1 MASLKRLLWF
11 SSILATAVVAHPLS
25 RVYGQTPDAKPK
37 ATSSITGRVMI
48 GEKPAPGVLVA
59 ANLINTQAVVAQVTS
74 DAEGKYRI
82 SGLSAGQMNV
92 SAVAPTYV
100 LPANPMYGQG
110 RVVNLSA
117 DETVEG
123 IDFKLTRGAVIT
135 GRVTDADGKPL
146 MEERITLTPID
157 DRGEPVRG
165 LAARPANFSMN
176 NTDDRG
182 IYRIYGL
189 AAARYKVSVGD
200 DAGRSATLRG
210 SGSGYYPKTYYGNTA
225 EAAKASIVDL
235 NEGAEAKNIDITVG
249 GRSRTYTVTGRIV
262 DADTN
267 QPLPGVDYSFGVL
280 QQNQN
285 QTFISGTY
293 SPNTPTNSKGEFRLE
308 GIAPGRYAIMA
319 SSNSMF
325 NQTSNQGPK
334 VYSDPLPF
342 EVTDGD
348 IADLEVK
355 AQRGLSISGVVVT
368 DGITDKKALATLS
381 RLVVAGYVQATPNT
395 IQGSMSVTTSPIASD
410 GTFQLDGLRPGKVQI
425 DIAGFTS
432 SDSRGITIS
441 RIVHERASPGRRIE
455 LAPGQSISGVRVYL
469 AYGTGVIKGQIK
481 VEGGTLPADAIMFV
495 SVRRQNDTNG
505 VSSAQV
511 DSRGRFVAQS
521 IPTGTYEVVLQI
533 ISFGPTN
540 NLPRGFPRTLKQTV
554 TVTDDSESEVL
565 FMLDLTPKEGP

>member
-1 MASLKRLLWF
+1 MASIRRLLWF
-11 SSILATAVVAHPLS
+11 SSLLATAVVAHSLNPI
-25 RVYGQTPDAKPK
+25 YAQTAESKPK

-48 GEKPAPGVLVA
+48 GEKPAPGVLVT
-59 ANLINTQAVVAQVTS
+59 ANLINTQAVVAPVIS

-82 SGLSAGQMNV
+82 TGLAAGQVNV
-92 SAVAPTYV
+92 NTFAPTYV

-123 IDFKLTRGAVIT
+123 IDFKLTRGGVIT
-135 GRVTDADGKPL
+135 GRVIDGDGKPL
-146 MEERITLTPID
+146 IEERITLTPVD
-157 DRGEPVRG
+157 DKGEPARVP
-165 LAARPANFSMN
+165 ASRPANFGMYS
-176 NTDDRG
+176 TDDRG

-200 DAGRSATLRG
+200 DAGRNATLRA
-210 SGSGYYPKTYYGNTA
+210 SGYYPKTFYPDTA
-225 EAAKASIVDL
+225 DATKASIVDL

-249 GRSRTYTVTGRIV
+249 RRARTYVVTGRIV

-267 QPLPGVDYSFGVL
+267 QPLQGVDYSFGAV

-285 QTFISGTY
+285 QTYMSGSY
-293 SPNTPTNSKGEFRLE
+293 SPNTPTNSQGEFRLE
-308 GIAPGRYAIMA
+308 GVEPGRYAIMA

-325 NQTSNQGPK
+325 NQTSDQRPK
-334 VYSDPLPF
+334 VYSDPVSF
-342 EVTDGD
+342 EVSDGD
-348 IADLEVK
+348 VSNLEVK
-355 AQRGLSISGVVVT
+355 AQRGLSISGVIVT
-368 DGITDKKALATLS
+368 DGITDKKALATIS
-381 RLVVAGYVQATPNT
+381 RLVVSGFVEPTPNT
-395 IQGSMSVTTSPIASD
+395 IQSFMTGTTSQIASD

-425 DIAGFTS
+425 DISGLTS
-432 SDSRGITIS
+432 PEARGLTIS
-441 RIVHERASPGRRIE
+441 RIVHERASGRRID
-455 LAPGQSISGVRVYL
+455 LAAGQSISGVRVYL

-495 SVRRQNDTNG
+495 SVQRPSDMAR

-533 ISFGPTN
+533 VSFGPTN
-540 NLPRGFPRTLKQTV
+540 NLPRSFPRIQRQTV

-565 FMLDLTPKEGP
+565 FTLDLTPKEGP

>member
-1 MASLKRLLWF
+1 MASLRRLLWF
-11 SSILATAVVAHPLS
+11 SSILATVVVAHSLS
-25 RVYGQTPDAKPK
+25 RVYAQTPDTKPK

-59 ANLINTQAVVAQVTS
+59 VNLINTQGVVAQVTS

-100 LPANPMYGQG
+100 LAANPMYGQG

-123 IDFKLTRGAVIT
+123 IDFKLTRGGVIT
-135 GRVTDADGKPL
+135 GRITDADGKPL
-146 MEERITLTPID
+146 IEERITLTPVD
-157 DRGEPVRG
+157 DKGEPVRG
-165 LAARPANFSMN
+165 LAARPANFLMN

-189 AAARYKVSVGD
+189 APAHYKVSVGD
-200 DAGRSATLRG
+200 DAGRGTLRG
-210 SGSGYYPKTYYGNTA
+210 GFYPKTYYGNTA

-249 GRSRTYTVTGRIV
+249 GRSRTFTVTGRII

-267 QPLPGVDYSFGVL
+267 QPLPGVDYSFGAL
-280 QQNQN
+280 QTNQN
-285 QTFISGTY
+285 QTYLNGTY

-308 GIAPGRYAIMA
+308 GVAPGRYAIMA

-325 NQTSNQGPK
+325 NQTSNQSPK
-334 VYSDPLPF
+334 VFSDPLPF

-355 AQRGLSISGVVVT
+355 AQRGLSISGVIVT
-368 DGITDKKALATLS
+368 DGITDKKVLAMLS
-381 RLVVAGYVQATPNT
+381 RLVVDGFGEPTQNS
-395 IQGSMSVTTSPIASD
+395 IQGLMNGTTSPIAAD
-410 GTFQLDGLRPGKVQI
+410 GTFQLDGLHPGKIQI
-425 DIAGFTS
+425 NVGGFTGAES
-432 SDSRGITIS
+432 KGITIS
-441 RIVHERASPGRRIE
+441 RIVHERAEQNRRID
-455 LAPGQSISGVRVYL
+455 LAPGQSVSGVRIYL
-469 AYGTGVIKGQIK
+469 SYGTGVVRGQVK
-481 VEGGTLPADAIMFV
+481 VEGGALPADAMMFV
-495 SVRRQNDTNG
+495 SVQRQGEPNG

-511 DSRGRFVAQS
+511 DARGRFVAQG

-533 ISFGPTN
+533 MSFGPATS
-540 NLPRGFPRTLKQTV
+540 LPRGFARTQKQTV
-554 TVTDDSESEVL
+554 NVADDSESEVL
-565 FMLDLTPKEGP
+565 FTLDLTPKEGP

>member
-11 SSILATAVVAHPLS
+11 SLLLATVVVGHSLKP
-25 RVYGQTPDAKPK
+25 VYGQTAEAKPK

-59 ANLINTQAVVAQVTS
+59 VNLTNTQTVVAQVTS

-82 SGLSAGQMNV
+82 SGLSAGQLNV

-123 IDFKLTRGAVIT
+123 IDFKLTRGGVIT
-135 GRVTDADGKPL
+135 GRIVDADGKPL
-146 MEERITLTPID
+146 IEERITLTPVD
-157 DRGEPVRG
+157 DKGEPARV
-165 LAARPANFSMN
+165 LASRPANFGMYS
-176 NTDDRG
+176 TDDRG

-200 DAGRSATLRG
+200 DGRSATLRG
-210 SGSGYYPKTYYGNTA
+210 GYYPKTYYGNTA

-235 NEGAEAKNIDITVG
+235 TEGAEVKNIDITVG
-249 GRSRTYTVTGRIV
+249 GRSRTYTVTGRII

-267 QPLPGVDYSFGVL
+267 QPLPGVDFSFGAL
-280 QQNQN
+280 QTNQN
-285 QTFISGTY
+285 QTYVSGSY

-308 GIAPGRYAIMA
+308 GVAPGRYAIMTN
-319 SSNSMF
+319 SNSMF
-325 NQTSNQGPK
+325 NQTPNQRPK
-334 VYSDPLPF
+334 VYSDPLSF

-368 DGITDKKALATLS
+368 DGITDKKALAMLS
-381 RLVVAGYVQATPNT
+381 RSVVAGFGEPTQNS
-395 IQGSMSVTTSPIASD
+395 IQGLMNATTSPIAAD

-425 DIAGFTS
+425 NISGFTS
-432 SDSRGITIS
+432 AESRGITIS
-441 RIVHERASPGRRIE
+441 RIVHERALQNRRID

-469 AYGTGVIKGQIK
+469 TYGSGVVRGQVK
-481 VEGGTLPADAIMFV
+481 VEGGALPADAMMFV
-495 SVRRQNDTNG
+495 SVQRQNDPNG

-511 DSRGRFVAQS
+511 DSRGRFIAQG

-533 ISFGPTN
+533 ISFGSN
-540 NLPRGFPRTLKQTV
+540 NLPRTLPRTQRQTV
-554 TVTDDSESEVL
+554 NVADDSESEVL
-565 FMLDLTPKEGP
+565 FTLDLTPKEGP

>member
-11 SSILATAVVAHPLS
+11 SSILATVVVAHSLS
-25 RVYGQTPDAKPK
+25 RVYAQTPDTKPK

-59 ANLINTQAVVAQVTS
+59 VNLINTQGVVAQVTS

-123 IDFKLTRGAVIT
+123 IDFKLTRGGVIT
-135 GRVTDADGKPL
+135 GRITDADGKPL
-146 MEERITLTPID
+146 IEERITLTPVD
-157 DRGEPVRG
+157 DKGEPVRG
-165 LAARPANFSMN
+165 LAARPANFLVN

-200 DAGRSATLRG
+200 DAGRSALR
-210 SGSGYYPKTYYGNTA
+210 GSGYYPKTYYGNTA

-235 NEGAEAKNIDITVG
+235 NEGAEVKNIDITVG
-249 GRSRTYTVTGRIV
+249 GRARTYTVTGRII

-267 QPLPGVDYSFGVL
+267 QPLPGVDFSFGAL
-280 QQNQN
+280 QTNQN
-285 QTFISGTY
+285 QTYLSGTY

-308 GIAPGRYAIMA
+308 GVAPGRYAIMA

-325 NQTSNQGPK
+325 NQTSNQSPK
-334 VYSDPLPF
+334 VYSDPLSF

-368 DGITDKKALATLS
+368 DGITDKKALAMLS
-381 RLVVAGYVQATPNT
+381 RLVVAGFGEPTQNS
-395 IQGSMSVTTSPIASD
+395 IQGLMNGTTSPIAAD

-425 DIAGFTS
+425 NVSGFTGAES
-432 SDSRGITIS
+432 KGLTIS
-441 RIVHERASPGRRIE
+441 RIVHERAVQNRRID
-455 LAPGQSISGVRVYL
+455 LVPGQSVSGVRIYL
-469 AYGTGVIKGQIK
+469 SYGTGAVRGQVK
-481 VEGGTLPADAIMFV
+481 VEGGALPADAMMFV
-495 SVRRQNDTNG
+495 SVQRQGEPNG

-511 DSRGRFVAQS
+511 DSRGRFVAQG

-533 ISFGPTN
+533 ISFGPAT
-540 NLPRGFPRTLKQTV
+540 NLPRGFARTQKQTV
-554 TVTDDSESEVL
+554 NVIDDSESEVL
-565 FMLDLTPKEGP
+565 FTLDLTPKEGP

>member
-11 SSILATAVVAHPLS
+11 TSILATAVVAHPLS

-59 ANLINTQAVVAQVTS
+59 ANLINTQVVVAQVTS

-82 SGLSAGQMNV
+82 SGLAAGQLNV

-123 IDFKLTRGAVIT
+123 IDFKLTRGGVIT
-135 GRVTDADGKPL
+135 GRVIDGDGKAVI
-146 MEERITLTPID
+146 EERITLTPVD
-157 DRGEPVRG
+157 DKGEPARV
-165 LAARPANFSMN
+165 LASRPVNFSMYS
-176 NTDDRG
+176 TDDRG

-189 AAARYKVSVGD
+189 AAARYKVSVGN

-210 SGSGYYPKTYYGNTA
+210 SGSGYYPKTYYPDTA

-235 NEGAEAKNIDITVG
+235 SEGAEAKNIDITVG

-308 GIAPGRYAIMA
+308 GVAPGRYAIMA

-334 VYSDPLPF
+334 VYSDPLSF

-368 DGITDKKALATLS
+368 DGITDKKALTTLF
-381 RLVVAGYVQATPNT
+381 RLVVSGFVEPTPNT
-395 IQGSMSVTTSPIASD
+395 IQSFTSGATSPIATD
-410 GTFQLDGLRPGKVQI
+410 GTFQLDGLRPGKVRI
-425 DIAGFTS
+425 DISGLTS
-432 SDSRGITIS
+432 AEARGLTIS
-441 RIVHERASPGRRIE
+441 RIVHERASGRRID
-455 LAPGQSISGVRVYL
+455 LAPGQSVSGVRVYL
-469 AYGTGVIKGQIK
+469 AYGTGIIKGQVK
-481 VEGGTLPADAIMFV
+481 VEGGTLPADALIFV
-495 SVRRQNDTNG
+495 SVQRPTDMAR

-521 IPTGTYEVVLQI
+521 IPTGTYEVILQI
-533 ISFGPTN
+533 VTFGPTN
-540 NLPRGFPRTLKQTV
+540 NLPRGFPRTQKQTV

-565 FMLDLTPKEGP
+565 FTLDLTPKEGP

>member
-1 MASLKRLLWF
+1 
-11 SSILATAVVAHPLS
+11 
-25 RVYGQTPDAKPK
+25 
-37 ATSSITGRVMI
+37 MI

-59 ANLINTQAVVAQVTS
+59 VNVINTQAVVAQVTS

-117 DETVEG
+117 DESVEG
-123 IDFKLTRGAVIT
+123 IDFKLTRGGVIT
-135 GRVTDADGKPL
+135 GRITDADGKPL
-146 MEERITLTPID
+146 IEERITLTPVD
-157 DRGEPVRG
+157 DKGEPVRG
-165 LAARPANFSMN
+165 LAARPANFLMN
-176 NTDDRG
+176 STDDRG

-189 AAARYKVSVGD
+189 AAAHYKVSVGD
-200 DAGRSATLRG
+200 DGGRATLRG
-210 SGSGYYPKTYYGNTA
+210 GFYPKTYYGNTA

-235 NEGAEAKNIDITVG
+235 NEGAEVKNIDITVG
-249 GRSRTYTVTGRIV
+249 GRARTYTVTGRII

-267 QPLPGVDYSFGVL
+267 QPLPGVDFSFGAL
-280 QQNQN
+280 QTNQN
-285 QTFISGTY
+285 QTYLSGTY

-308 GIAPGRYAIMA
+308 GVAPGRYAIMA

-325 NQTSNQGPK
+325 NQTSNQAPK

-342 EVTDGD
+342 EVTDAD

-355 AQRGLSISGVVVT
+355 AQRGLSISGLVVT
-368 DGITDKKALATLS
+368 EGITDKKVLATLS
-381 RLVVAGYVQATPNT
+381 RLIVAGYVQPAANT

-425 DIAGFTS
+425 DVGGFTS
-432 SDSRGITIS
+432 TESRGITIS
-441 RIVHERASPGRRIE
+441 RIVHERATGRRIE
-455 LAPGQSISGVRVYL
+455 LAPGQSVSGVRVYL
-469 AYGTGVIKGQIK
+469 TYGTGVIKGQVK
-481 VEGGTLPADAIMFV
+481 VEGAALPADAMMFV
-495 SVRRQNDTNG
+495 SVQRQSDMTG
-505 VSSAQV
+505 LSSAQV
-511 DSRGRFVAQS
+511 DSRGRFVAQG

-533 ISFGPTN
+533 MSFGPTN
-540 NLPRGFPRTLKQTV
+540 NLPRGFPRTQKQTV

-565 FMLDLTPKEGP
+565 FTLDLTPKEGP

>member
-11 SSILATAVVAHPLS
+11 SLLLATVVVGHSLKP
-25 RVYGQTPDAKPK
+25 VYGQTAEAKPR

-59 ANLINTQAVVAQVTS
+59 ANLINSQAVVAQVTS

-82 SGLSAGQMNV
+82 SGLSAGQLNV

-123 IDFKLTRGAVIT
+123 IDFKLTRGSVIT
-135 GRVTDADGKPL
+135 GRVIDADGRPL
-146 MEERITLTPID
+146 IEERITLTPVD
-157 DRGEPVRG
+157 DKGEP
-165 LAARPANFSMN
+165 ARVMASRTGNFLMYV
-176 NTDDRG
+176 TDDRG
-182 IYRIYGL
+182 IYRLYGL

-200 DAGRSATLRG
+200 DAGRGAFLR
-210 SGSGYYPKTYYGNTA
+210 GSGYYPKTYYGNTA

-267 QPLPGVDYSFGVL
+267 QPLPGVDYSFGAL
-280 QQNQN
+280 QTNQN
-285 QTFISGTY
+285 QTYLNGTY

-308 GIAPGRYAIMA
+308 GVAPGHYAVMA

-325 NQTSNQGPK
+325 NQTSNQIPK

-355 AQRGLSISGVVVT
+355 AQRGLSISGVIVT
-368 DGITDKKALATLS
+368 DGITDKKVLAMLS
-381 RLVVAGYVQATPNT
+381 RLVVSGFGEPTPNT
-395 IQGSMSVTTSPIASD
+395 IQGPMNGTTSPIAAD

-425 DIAGFTS
+425 NVGGFTS
-432 SDSRGITIS
+432 VDSKGITIS
-441 RIVHERASPGRRIE
+441 RIVHERALQNRRIE

-469 AYGTGVIKGQIK
+469 TYGTGVVRGQVK
-481 VEGGTLPADAIMFV
+481 VEGGALPADAMMFV
-495 SVRRQNDTNG
+495 SVRRQNDPNG
-505 VSSAQV
+505 VTSAQV
-511 DSRGRFVAQS
+511 DSRGRFVAQG

-533 ISFGPTN
+533 ISFGPTM
-540 NLPRGFPRTLKQTV
+540 NLPRGFPRTQKQTV
-554 TVTDDSESEVL
+554 NVADDSESEVL
-565 FMLDLTPKEGP
+565 FTLDLTPKEGP

>member
-11 SSILATAVVAHPLS
+11 SSILATVVVAYSLS
-25 RVYGQTPDAKPK
+25 RAYAQTPDTKPK

-59 ANLINTQAVVAQVTS
+59 VNVINTQAVVAQVTS

-117 DETVEG
+117 DESVEG
-123 IDFKLTRGAVIT
+123 IDFKLTRGGVIT
-135 GRVTDADGKPL
+135 GRITDADGKPL
-146 MEERITLTPID
+146 IEERITLTPVD
-157 DRGEPVRG
+157 DKGEPVRG
-165 LAARPANFSMN
+165 LAARPANFLMN
-176 NTDDRG
+176 STDDRG

-189 AAARYKVSVGD
+189 AAAHYKVSVGD
-200 DAGRSATLRG
+200 DGGRATLRG
-210 SGSGYYPKTYYGNTA
+210 GFYPKTYYGNTA

-235 NEGAEAKNIDITVG
+235 NEGAEVKNIDITVG
-249 GRSRTYTVTGRIV
+249 GRARTYTVTGRII

-267 QPLPGVDYSFGVL
+267 QPLPGVDFSFGAL
-280 QQNQN
+280 QTNQN
-285 QTFISGTY
+285 QTYLSGTY

-308 GIAPGRYAIMA
+308 GVAPGRYAIMA

-325 NQTSNQGPK
+325 NQTSNQAPK

-342 EVTDGD
+342 EVTDAD

-355 AQRGLSISGVVVT
+355 AQRGLSISGLVVT
-368 DGITDKKALATLS
+368 EGITDKKVLATLS
-381 RLVVAGYVQATPNT
+381 RLIVAGYVQPAANT

-425 DIAGFTS
+425 DVGGFTS
-432 SDSRGITIS
+432 TESRGITIS
-441 RIVHERASPGRRIE
+441 RIVHERATGRRIE
-455 LAPGQSISGVRVYL
+455 LAPGQSVSGVRVYL
-469 AYGTGVIKGQIK
+469 TYGTGVIKGQVK
-481 VEGGTLPADAIMFV
+481 VEGAALPADAMMFV
-495 SVRRQNDTNG
+495 SVQRQSDMTG
-505 VSSAQV
+505 LSSAQV
-511 DSRGRFVAQS
+511 DSRGRFVAQG

-533 ISFGPTN
+533 MSFGPTN
-540 NLPRGFPRTLKQTV
+540 NLPRGFPRTQKQTV

-565 FMLDLTPKEGP
+565 FTLDLTPKEGP